1 MSVGTF
7 GERMRR
13 HRRKLG
19 WNQRELAQRVG
30 CAPQHINDLEH
41 DRRQPAPTML
51 TTEICLALGMEVDV
65 VWFRMGRIPLDLVD
79 LDVSDARIVA
89 SLRELRMTLTSDEEE
104 TS

>member
-1 MSVGTF
+1 
-7 GERMRR
+7 
-13 HRRKLG
+13 
-19 WNQRELAQRVG
+19 
-30 CAPQHINDLEH
+30 
-41 DRRQPAPTML
+41 ML
-51 TTEICLALGMEVDV
+51 TTEICLALGMEVYV